1 MPIIKPV
8 SDLRNYNEVL
18 AQVTANQPVY
28 LTKNG
33 RGKYIILDLEEYDR
47 QRAELKSIAEEEL
60 FREIEKAEKCEKLY
74 TMEEIDKEF
83 GL

>member
-18 AQVTANQPVY
+18 ACVTPNQPVY

-33 RGKYIILDLEEYDR
+33 RGKYVILDLDEYNR
-47 QRAELKSIAEEEL
+47 QRDERRRAAEERLFKEL
-60 FREIEKAEKCEKLY
+60 EEAEKSGYVPIEDIEKELD
-74 TMEEIDKEF
+74 I
-83 GL
+83 

>member
-18 AQVTANQPVY
+18 ACVTENQPVY

-33 RGKYIILDLEEYDR
+33 RGKYVILDLEEYDR
-47 QRAELKSIAEEEL
+47 QCAEMKRIAEEQL
-60 FREIEKAEKCEKLY
+60 FRDIEKAEKSGFIPIEELEKELG
-74 TMEEIDKEF
+74 I
-83 GL
+83 